1 MPNLNTELLSK
12 IDTAV
17 DAMVSMLKKQLVS
30 GQGFQKRGLWDRFKN
45 FLSNTWYGRY
55 SQKNP
60 YYFINTLGDFAG
72 SSSPKKIQKNE
83 SNNKLMSVKHY
94 LEIKSLFDKLE
105 EELST
110 INENESNT
118 ENLRIMRIIDDWAR
132 NLKIALKN
140 VFSDAIK
147 INDIEK
153 KKQNKLEEPKNLQQ
167 CRTDLENKHKEGK
180 ISPKDYFVLRA
191 MIDRGDL
198 ANACRSLK
206 EILEKAAQQPDEIED
221 KNKPQEPEKTLEKQD
236 KKDADKPTSL
246 EPEMT
251 EEEKKFPFSIE
262 DTNEGF
268 KKIRDALR
276 NKKPFKN
283 QFAEWESKASPYQKK
298 KFEKLESFLQQSLV
312 GEVDRDEFLNNLKKY
327 KIIVSHILD
336 KSEFPKGTKIENT
349 SPLCGLNLR
358 EKTNYIKKL
367 ISERS

>member
-72 SSSPKKIQKNE
+72 SSSPKKIEKNE
-83 SNNKLMSVKHY
+83 SRNKLMSVKNY

-110 INENESNT
+110 INENENNA

-147 INDIEK
+147 IRDLEEK
-153 KKQNKLEEPKNLQQ
+153 KQKKMVEPKDLQQ
-167 CRTDLENKHKEGK
+167 CRTDLEKKHKEGK

-198 ANACRSLK
+198 AGACTALEAVLK
-206 EILEKAAQQPDEIED
+206 KSDEIKNTNEPDE
-221 KNKPQEPEKTLEKQD
+221 PEESPEKQD
-236 KKDADKPTSL
+236 QKDVETPTSS

-251 EEEKKFPFSIE
+251 EEEKNFPFSIE
-262 DTNEGF
+262 NTTEGF

-276 NKKPFKN
+276 NKTPFKN
-283 QFAEWESKASPYQKK
+283 QFAEWESTASSYQKK
-298 KFEKLESFLQQSLV
+298 KFENLESFLQQSLV
-312 GEVDRDEFLNNLKKY
+312 GEVDRDEFLNNFKKY
-327 KIIVSHILD
+327 KTIVSHILD
-336 KSEFPKGTKIENT
+336 KSEPPQETKIENT

-358 EKTNYIKKL
+358 EKTKYIKQL
-367 ISERS
+367 ISERF